1 MVVSHWRAHSVRDP
15 RPTPKPFFK
24 FPTRPAGHSHTLP
37 ILCRKHV
44 FALKPEL
51 PAHYPGISIVG
62 ISLMA
67 YKVQLSRRNT
77 SRPSTFACNLFVL
90 AIFDIVF
97 LRVKRHHESSSALAV
112 LFPFFS
118 LCPFRPLS
126 RCYQLFLQAHTIFF
140 RLAFRRRLGSSQQ
153 VRFWK
158 SNCCESS
165 GSGLPTAAFS
175 VQQCFMRPFD
185 QPMDQLVF
193 PL

>member
-1 MVVSHWRAHSVRDP
+1 MVHVNGRFPLASHSVGDP

-37 ILCRKHV
+37 ILCQKHV
-44 FALKPEL
+44 FAFEPEL

-77 SRPSTFACNLFVL
+77 SRPSTFCLQLVCL
-90 AIFDIVF
+90 AVF

-126 RCYQLFLQAHTIFF
+126 RCYQLFLQAHAIFF

-158 SNCCESS
+158 SNCSESS
-165 GSGLPTAAFS
+165 RSGLPTAAFS
-175 VQQCFMRPFD
+175 VQQCFMHPFD
-185 QPMDQLVF
+185 QPMAQLVF